1 MEKKNFIKQYEVD
14 NDRDWNNS
22 ITFTLNSDNFEGI
35 INGKRYK
42 INRLSS
48 KIKSGSLYLDKNGDV
63 TIIEPLI
70 IDDYTCKSIGKFVE
84 CGFLYKTG
92 SPRLAKRI

>member
-63 TIIEPLI
+63 TIIETLI
-70 IDDYTCKSIGKFVE
+70 IDDYICKFIGKFVE
-84 CGFLYKTG
+84 CE
-92 SPRLAKRI
+92 